1 MNRKPV
7 DFSNIAL
14 IVGEMSEDSSK
25 TASLIDELLETK
37 GQTEVVAAMIILDD
51 MNIRGVQINALYKL
65 CNSDIDNF
73 FRKVLGMT
81 EEDVKALNYETFA
94 ICKYKAIHGGNKED
108 REKNPEKYIFTDE
121 ERAEIRKLKSKD
133 LAKDIISDNKK
144 RQIRDLTPNISYK
157 EAKEIIEENGFT
169 CGYKKT
175 YENLKGQTIVY
186 RVFHNDKGDIL
197 YTHSLVNPDIFLY
210 GQSKLNMVRKSTIT
224 NFEKIGCNAYI
235 NIDGVVGYNIELR
248 ERPFEKYYKIL
259 ERNEKTPENIKRTY
273 YDSNLFPIIESR
285 ESLKYREKRKTYE
298 AIVISEIYN
307 LLIFKETYLDLDEK
321 LKTIYKPLLPFSEE
335 RAYDEIIF
343 QLNTNR
349 GVDIVKKLEK
359 VLGIRLN
366 RDELIKAKNRFCKQK
381 SKHFGINPPKFVGS
395 LIETDALS
403 KELDKRIASIL
414 YNRISS

>member
-25 TASLIDELLETK
+25 TASIIDELLETK
-37 GQTEVVAAMIILDD
+37 GQIEVVAAMIILDD
-51 MNIRGVQINALYKL
+51 MNIRGVQISTLYKL
-65 CNSDIDNF
+65 CGKNIDNF
-73 FRKVLGMT
+73 YRKILGMT
-81 EEDVKALNYETFA
+81 EEDIKALNYETFA
-94 ICKYKAIHGGNKED
+94 ICKYKAIHGGSKED
-108 REKNPEKYIFTDE
+108 RVLNPDKYIFTDE
-121 ERAEIRKLKSKD
+121 ERAEIRKLKSKE
-133 LAKDIISDNKK
+133 LARDMISEKGK
-144 RQIRDLTPNISYK
+144 SQIRDLTPSITYK
-157 EAKEIIEENGFT
+157 KAKEIIEENGFT

-186 RVFHNDKGDIL
+186 RIFHNDKGDIL
-197 YTHSLVNPDIFLY
+197 YAHSLVNPDIFLY

-224 NFEKIGCNAYI
+224 DFEKIGCNAYI

-259 ERNEKTPENIKRTY
+259 ERNEKTVETIKRTY
-273 YDSNLFPIIESR
+273 YDSNLFPIIESK

-298 AIVISEIYN
+298 ALVISEIYN

-321 LKTIYKPLLPFSEE
+321 LKTIYKSLLPFSEE

-349 GVDIVKKLEK
+349 GVDIIKKLEK
-359 VLGIRLN
+359 VLGIKLN
-366 RDELIKAKNRFCKQK
+366 REELVKAKNRFCKQK
-381 SKHFGINPPKFVGS
+381 SKHFGIEPPKFVGS

-403 KELDKRIASIL
+403 KELDKRIASVL